1 MPFRPNPPIIGSMAT
16 QRAPGLGT
24 APTTRTRR
32 RRRGG
37 GDAAV
42 AAPPRQLPRAV
53 EPPARRASLDTLASH
68 WQRAFDTDERALHAA
83 VGTLPPAYLSQCRR
97 ELAQERRETA
107 LLLADVARAK
117 GIRPLPWLS
126 PAPVRKE
133 MLGLTATTRACL
145 FDLDG
150 VLTDSALLH
159 ASAWAQVLDEF
170 LLRVSASTGWHFIPF
185 DRDADYRTFFAGRSR
200 LEGIHAFLDSRGI
213 RLPEGRAGDPADAD
227 TVSGL
232 AKHKGDTL
240 VRGLQRHGVTAL
252 PGVHRY
258 LDAAGR
264 AGLTRAV
271 VSASASTSSMLELA
285 ALGPLVEVYVDAD
298 VIRTENIRTPPSPE
312 VLLAA
317 CRRLDVRPQDAVTFT
332 HTAAGVAAGLAAGME
347 IVGVGHG
354 ADAELLRGF
363 GAPRIISSLSVLLAP
378 SLTAGDETELRR

>member
-1 MPFRPNPPIIGSMAT
+1 
-16 QRAPGLGT
+16 
-24 APTTRTRR
+24 
-32 RRRGG
+32 
-37 GDAAV
+37 
-42 AAPPRQLPRAV
+42 
-53 EPPARRASLDTLASH
+53 
-68 WQRAFDTDERALHAA
+68 
-83 VGTLPPAYLSQCRR
+83 
-97 ELAQERRETA
+97 
-107 LLLADVARAK
+107 
-117 GIRPLPWLS
+117 
-126 PAPVRKE
+126 
-133 MLGLTATTRACL
+133 MLGLSASTQACL

-150 VLTDSALLH
+150 VLTDSALRH

-170 LLRVSASTGWHFIPF
+170 LLRMSASTGWHFIPF
-185 DRDADYRTFFAGRSR
+185 DRDADYRTFIDGRSR

-232 AKHKGDTL
+232 AKHKGDAL
-240 VRGLQRHGVTAL
+240 VRGLQQHGVTAL

-317 CRRLDVRPQDAVTFT
+317 CRRLGVHPQDAVTFT

-347 IVGVGHG
+347 IVGVGRG

-363 GAPRIISSLSVLLAP
+363 GAPRIIPSLSVLLAP
-378 SLTAGDETELRR
+378 SLAAGDETEIRR